1 MGRVAGVDLDAR
13 LDDLERRL
21 SALEGGG
28 ADVPP
33 GGGRWWLLDQLTA
46 RQAERN
52 DVRGSVA
59 YGGIARTPGTG
70 ELVWQAEHAVADVLD
85 VDLAAVAPVLA
96 ALGHPVRLE
105 LVRRILL
112 GAHTLAQLQEVPGVR
127 TSGQVHH
134 HLRELRLAGLVLAAR
149 NHFTIVPERVLPVL
163 VALAAAAGPG
173 AVPTTT
179 LDLKED
185 S

>member
-1 MGRVAGVDLDAR
+1 MDLEERLDAV
-13 LDDLERRL
+13 ERRL
-21 SALEGGG
+21 AALEGGG
-28 ADVPP
+28 AATPP
-33 GGGRWWLLDQLTA
+33 AGGRWWLLDQLTA
-46 RQAERN
+46 RQAER
-52 DVRGSVA
+52 DGVRGAVA
-59 YGGIARTPGTG
+59 YGGIARTPGAG

-85 VDLAAVAPVLA
+85 TDLSSVAAVLA

-134 HLRELRLAGLVLAAR
+134 HLRELRSAGLVLAAR

-163 VALAAAAGPG
+163 VAVAAAAGPG

-179 LDLKED
+179 LDLKE
-185 S
+185 SP